1 MKQPMLGTARRS
13 RALLS
18 CGRIGTGV
26 LLSLWSGSA
35 VVGAAETVNQR
46 YTWNVVAEARGVSP
60 YAEVPSEQPG
70 GGPFVRAELESTNQ
84 VNPSTAFGALG
95 YPSHLGQEG
104 AVGVKSKPGDVYAS
118 SGPNSSFGKAA
129 RFAPFGAA
137 GPYVAAE
144 APDPL
149 TAQGEGAFRGVEPE
163 DVKADG
169 GYSVAKTFF
178 SEELNA
184 LVGEATTH
192 VFGIKLNDKL
202 QMDAFESWVRMTFRP
217 DAEPT
222 LDYRLALTGVHTG
235 NAEAMGWSN
244 QSQSSGS
251 HHESNNDVVISGKG
265 VGIGKAA
272 EEFARQMSEHSEIA
286 SLMKGG
292 LFIHEPRA
300 TKDGE
305 YFRLAGAALELRSEN
320 ARQEGQFGQAMGIRF
335 GDSALQGYYLSRQE
349 R

>member
-13 RALLS
+13 MALRS

-26 LLSLWSGSA
+26 LLSLLSGSA

-129 RFAPFGAA
+129 GFAPFGAA

-144 APDPL
+144 APDSWQKPTPKPL
-149 TAQGEGAFRGVEPE
+149 RPATSIRHSRTSRPSSPPRCRQWRHSFQR
-163 DVKADG
+163 
-169 GYSVAKTFF
+169 TW
-178 SEELNA
+178 SE
-184 LVGEATTH
+184 
-192 VFGIKLNDKL
+192 
-202 QMDAFESWVRMTFRP
+202 QRC
-217 DAEPT
+217 
-222 LDYRLALTGVHTG
+222 
-235 NAEAMGWSN
+235 
-244 QSQSSGS
+244 
-251 HHESNNDVVISGKG
+251 
-265 VGIGKAA
+265 
-272 EEFARQMSEHSEIA
+272 
-286 SLMKGG
+286 
-292 LFIHEPRA
+292 
-300 TKDGE
+300 
-305 YFRLAGAALELRSEN
+305 
-320 ARQEGQFGQAMGIRF
+320 
-335 GDSALQGYYLSRQE
+335 
-349 R
+349 